1 MRHEPGDSPRGTRAA
16 STGSSWVSLRR
27 EEMEGGQ
34 EGRERGRRARGRQE
48 GRNWDLVEGRN
59 RRQLLGRANFYI
71 IQTEH
76 E

>member
-27 EEMEGGQ
+27 EEMEG
-34 EGRERGRRARGRQE
+34 GRRARGRQE

>member
-34 EGRERGRRARGRQE
+34 EGRERGREGKRKAGRKE
-48 GRNWDLVEGRN
+48 GTGILLRVGTEG
-59 RRQLLGRANFYI
+59 NF
-71 IQTEH
+71 
-76 E
+76 